1 MYIQTKEVVNLNPK
15 ERFLSIRLS
24 EKQKKNKDY
33 FKKIGVEVKMPITA
47 STQIK
52 K

>member
-1 MYIQTKEVVNLNPK
+1 LNPK
-15 ERFLSIRLS
+15 ERVLSIRLS

-33 FKKIGVEVKMPITA
+33 FKKVSVEVKMPITA